1 MTEPGLPVGTV
12 DTLFQYAD
20 SKEAT
25 EAVNLLMILQVSCFC
40 FYKNNML
47 ISRLYIKTNFLLY

>member
-1 MTEPGLPVGTV
+1 MTEPGLPVGMF

-25 EAVNLLMILQVSCFC
+25 EAVTLLMIL
-40 FYKNNML
+40 
-47 ISRLYIKTNFLLY
+47 